1 MIGERMKKRRVFL
14 ALLTVI
20 VMLLLALNADRGLVV
35 DDPKK
40 SDVILVVAGETDHRP
55 ARALELLS
63 REYAS
68 KVVLDVPARERI
80 YQWTEPEL
88 AERWVQSLPQAR
100 EFVICPTQG
109 LSTKEEA
116 HEAGRCLR
124 PLGAHDVLLVT
135 SDFHT
140 RRALSTFR
148 HELPEMRFSVAAA
161 YDPTEFGLQWWR
173 HREWAKNTL
182 YEWMRLAWWCLIDRW
197 R

>member
-1 MIGERMKKRRVFL
+1 MMMRKTRVFL
-14 ALLTVI
+14 VALTTILI
-20 VMLLLALNADRGLVV
+20 LLLLAANADPWLVIN
-35 DDPKK
+35 DPTR
-40 SDVILVVAGETDHRP
+40 SDVILVVAGETDRRP

-63 REYAS
+63 GGYAS
-68 KVVLDVPARERI
+68 KVVLDVPAHERI

-100 EFVICPTQG
+100 QFIICSIQG

-116 HEAGRCLR
+116 REAGRCLR
-124 PLGAHDVLLVT
+124 PLGTHDVLLVT

-140 RRALSTFR
+140 RRALSTFH

-161 YDPTEFGLQWWR
+161 YDPTEFGPQWWK

-197 R
+197 H